1 MGYTNIQTKLLY
13 AKKSTY
19 TDSANPDLRH
29 PVLPAVNGTYDTV
42 RRRWWMNQGVVR
54 DRDEQIVF
62 MQFDADAL
70 AAIAKKA
77 VWFGTTRV
85 EKSDYFSIG
94 LDDGYSSGVSG
105 GAIMAV
111 QACLASFDMTALTYN
126 NQPGR
131 ASLEQLSEQYLTN
144 GDHTTLYALFWDDT
158 QGYATQESLRQALLY
173 GVACA
178 CVNDD
183 PLPSDSTAMYYGVTI
198 PISAYRTCIQVHTA
212 DIQLEAENLS
222 PAQGSYVPPN
232 ASCKVSWSVKDIDAY
247 FTQKP
252 VQASFEV
259 RYSTGSGSPEA
270 ASAVWKTLTGTADAE
285 ATIPASDMAGVEYVM
300 WQVRLVSDDGVT
312 GEWSALQT
320 CTCVNQTGKAVALS
334 PDGASITPGER
345 VVFLWEHSSASGKA
359 QAGVQIQM
367 RTSNAGSYT
376 DIYTGSTTLRRGVIV
391 LPSSI
396 SSVAGQAAWRVRTR
410 DSAGAWSE
418 WSDPLYVYIVA
429 AAAAPAV
436 SSIST
441 GTARPTVTWQS
452 SNQTGYQ
459 VRVRDA
465 AGKTVYDSGVLPG
478 AEQSHRVTEYLPD
491 GDYVA
496 SVVIWN
502 QYAIESA
509 EGTKTFTVSV
519 PALPKAQIRCGGVE
533 GGVRVRI
540 DAKPSARLLLLR
552 DGAAVQEVSASDS
565 TVYDWGAGAGT
576 HEYKLRAETAES
588 FSESASS
595 WAAPEIRCG
604 ILSSAD
610 EPGRQVLMKLSRDAS
625 PGHDDELL
633 LEVTQ
638 RAFQGRALP
647 VAEFTGRRTHTHRH
661 TFSLLRA
668 EDLRLL
674 LEMALSEKT
683 LLYRDPFGRRYFCI
697 AASLPVSYD
706 KYSNDISLE
715 LEEVDYKEDV
725 T

>member
-1 MGYTNIQTKLLY
+1 MGYTNIQTKLLH

-29 PVLPAVNGTYDTV
+29 PVLAASSQVSDLV
-42 RRRWWMNQGVVR
+42 QRRWWMNQGVVR

-62 MQFDADAL
+62 MQFNADDMT
-70 AAIAKKA
+70 AIAKKA
-77 VWFGTTRV
+77 VWFRTGN
-85 EKSDYFSIG
+85 DFFDIG
-94 LDDGYSSGVSG
+94 LAGGYASGVSG

-111 QACLASFDMTALTYN
+111 QACLGSFDMTTLTYN

-131 ASLEQLSEQYLTN
+131 ASLEQLPDQYLIN
-144 GDHTTLYALFWDDT
+144 GDHVSLRALFWDDT
-158 QGYATQESLRQALLY
+158 QGYATQESLRQTLLY

-222 PAQGSYVPPN
+222 PALGSYVPPN
-232 ASCKVSWSVKDIDAY
+232 APCVVSWSVKDISAY

-270 ASAVWKTLTGTADAE
+270 ASAVWKTLTGAADAE
-285 ATIPASDMAGVEYVM
+285 ATIPASDMAGIEYVM

-312 GEWSALQT
+312 GEWSVLQT

-334 PDGASITPGER
+334 PDGASIVPGES
-345 VVFLWEHSSASGKA
+345 VVFLWEHSSVSGKA

-367 RTSNAGSYT
+367 RPSNAASYT
-376 DIYTGSTTLRRGVIV
+376 DIYSGSTTLRRGVIV
-391 LPSSI
+391 LPDSI
-396 SSVAGQAAWRVRTR
+396 SSIAGQAAWRVRTR

-418 WSDPLYVYIVA
+418 WSDPVYVYIVA

-452 SNQTGYQ
+452 ANQTGYQ
-459 VRVRDA
+459 VRVRDT
-465 AGKTVYDSGVLPG
+465 AGRTVYDSGVLPG
-478 AEQSHRVTEYLPD
+478 AEQSHQITEYLPD
-491 GDYVA
+491 GGYVV

-509 EGTKTFTVSV
+509 EGTKTFTVSA
-519 PALPKAQIRCGGVE
+519 PALPAAQIRCGGVK

-540 DAKPSARLLLLR
+540 DTKPLTRLLLLLR
-552 DGAAVQEVSASDS
+552 DGVPVLEVSASDS
-565 TVYDWGAGAGT
+565 TVYDWGAGAGV
-576 HEYKLRAETAES
+576 HEYKLRAENANS
-588 FSESASS
+588 FSESVSS
-595 WAAPEIRCG
+595 WAASEIRCG
-604 ILSSAD
+604 ILSTAD
-610 EPGRQVLMKLSRDAS
+610 EPGRQVHMRINRDVS
-625 PGHDDELL
+625 PGHDDDLM

-661 TFSLLRA
+661 TFSLLHP
-668 EDLRLL
+668 EELKLL
-674 LEMALSEKT
+674 LEVVLSEKT
-683 LLYRDPFGRRYFCI
+683 LLYRDQFGRRYFCI
-697 AASLPVSYD
+697 CPALPISYD
-706 KYSNDISLE
+706 KYSNDISLD
-715 LEEVDYKEDV
+715 LEEVDYKEDL